1 MANLKNKKLFPFRLS
16 ALAPISFGEGKGA
29 RVKQHDIKDCGAAC
43 LASIGNFYEVNLPIA
58 RIRQFANTDKRG
70 TNVLG
75 IIEAAEKMGLTAKGV
90 KGGMDSIDKIPLPAI
105 AHVVVKEQLHHYVVV
120 YKVKTSPN
128 PSKGGGEITVMDP
141 AFGKMETYTFE
152 EFKKIWS
159 GVLIL
164 FAKNDDF
171 KSYNDKVSPLKRFW
185 QLIQPHKTILI
196 QALVGAILFTVLG
209 LCMSIYIQKITDYVL
224 VEGNRNLLNLLSVTM
239 IGVIVLQAYLG
250 SKKSIFVM
258 KTGQLIDA
266 KLILGYY
273 KHLLHLPQRFF
284 DTMQIGEIT
293 SRINDAVKIR
303 SFINEVAI
311 EMIVNIFIVLFSFTL
326 MFTYYWKLALV
337 ILLVIPFYALIYFIL
352 DRFNKKV
359 ERKIME
365 NAADLQ
371 TQLVESVTH
380 IRTVKEFGI
389 EEFSNVKTENKF
401 IKLLFSTYKS
411 GLNGVFAGT
420 STQFLAS
427 IFTVILMWIGSGYVI
442 DRAITPGELFS
453 FYALIGYF
461 TSPVA
466 SLIGMNKTAQNAL
479 IAADRLFEIM
489 DLEREETENKIEL
502 RKENVGDIKFENV
515 TFRYGSRTEVF
526 KSFNAIFKKNQTT
539 AIVGES
545 GSGKTTL
552 ISLLQNLYPIK
563 EGKIYI
569 GDYDTQY
576 IHYQSLRNCIGV
588 IPQQL
593 NLFSGNIIDNIALGD
608 SFPNIQRV
616 IDLSKQ
622 LGINEFVEKLP
633 NGFDTQIGEN
643 GAMLSGGQKQRIA
656 IARALYKNPEVLLM
670 DEATSALDTHSER
683 IVKQVI
689 DDFKVQG
696 KTVIVIAH
704 RLSTIANADT
714 ILVMD
719 SGNILEEGN
728 HHDLLS
734 QKGKY
739 FDLWNKQSLGI

>member
-1 MANLKNKKLFPFRLS
+1 MASIN
-16 ALAPISFGEGKGA
+16 I
-29 RVKQHDIKDCGAAC
+29 KQHDIKDCGAAC
-43 LASIGNFYEVNLPIA
+43 LASIGNHFRVNLPIA
-58 RIRQFANTDKRG
+58 RIRQYANTDKRG

-75 IIEAAEKMGLTAKGV
+75 IVEAAEKMGFTAKGV
-90 KGGMDSIDKIPLPAI
+90 KGGLDSLDKIPLPAI
-105 AHVVVKEQLHHYVVV
+105 AHIITKEQLHHYVVV
-120 YKVKTSPN
+120 YKVEK
-128 PSKGGGEITVMDP
+128 SKITVMDP
-141 AFGKMETYTFE
+141 GFGKTGVYTFE
-152 EFKKIWS
+152 DFQKIWS

-164 FAKNDDF
+164 FAPNADF
-171 KSYNDKVSPLKRFW
+171 KTLNEKTSPIKRFW
-185 QLIQPHKTILI
+185 NLLQPHKTILS
-196 QALVGAILFTVLG
+196 QALVGAVLHTVLG
-209 LCMSIYIQKITDYVL
+209 LAMSIYIQKITDYVL
-224 VEGNRNLLNLLSVTM
+224 VDGNRNLLNLLSIFM
-239 IGVIVLQAYLG
+239 MAIVLLQAYIG
-250 SKKSIFVM
+250 SQKSIFVM

-311 EMIVNIFIVLFSFTL
+311 EMIVNVFIVIFSFIL

-337 ILLVIPFYALIYFIL
+337 IILVIPFYALIYFL
-352 DRFNKKV
+352 LNKFNKKV
-359 ERKIME
+359 ERNIME

-371 TQLVESVTH
+371 TQLVESITH

-389 EEFSNVKTENKF
+389 EEFSNLKTENKF
-401 IKLLFSTYKS
+401 VKLLFSTYKS
-411 GLNGVFAGT
+411 GLNGIFATT

-427 IFTVILMWIGSGYVI
+427 LFTIILMWIGSDYVI

-453 FYALIGYF
+453 FYALIAYF

-466 SLIGMNKTAQNAL
+466 SLINMNKTAQNAL

-502 RKENVGDIKFENV
+502 QKENLGDVKFENV
-515 TFRYGSRTEVF
+515 SFRYGSRVEVF
-526 KSFNAIFKKNQTT
+526 KNFNAVFKKNEMT

-569 GDYDTQY
+569 GEYDIQF
-576 IHYQSLRNCIGV
+576 IHYQSLRKVVGV

-593 NLFSGNIIDNIALGD
+593 NLFSGNIIENIALGD

-616 IDLSKQ
+616 LDLSKQ
-622 LGINEFVEKLP
+622 LGITDFLEKFP
-633 NGFDTQIGEN
+633 NGFETQIGEN

-656 IARALYKNPEVLLM
+656 IARALYKNPEILLM
-670 DEATSALDTHSER
+670 DEATSSLDTSSEK
-683 IVKQVI
+683 IVKEVI
-689 DDFKVQG
+689 DSFKSQG
-696 KTVIVIAH
+696 KTIIVIAH

-714 ILVMD
+714 ILVMKNGAIVE
-719 SGNILEEGN
+719 SGNHL
-728 HHDLLS
+728 DLLE
-734 QKGKY
+734 QKSEY
-739 FDLWNKQSLGI
+739 YNLWNKQNLL

>member
-1 MANLKNKKLFPFRLS
+1 MASIK
-16 ALAPISFGEGKGA
+16 I
-29 RVKQHDIKDCGAAC
+29 KQHDIKDCGAAC
-43 LASIGNFYEVNLPIA
+43 LASIGNHYKVNLPIA
-58 RIRQFANTDKRG
+58 RIRQYANTDKRG

-75 IIEAAEKMGLTAKGV
+75 IIEAADKMGFTAKGV
-90 KGGMDSIDKIPLPAI
+90 KGGIDAIDKIPLPAI
-105 AHVVVKEQLHHYVVV
+105 AHVVVKEQLHHYVVIYSV
-120 YKVKTSPN
+120 
-128 PSKGGGEITVMDP
+128 SKDKIEVMDP

-152 EFKKIWS
+152 AFQKIWS
-159 GVLIL
+159 GVLVL
-164 FAKNDDF
+164 FAPNDEF
-171 KSYNDKVSPLKRFW
+171 KAYNEKIAPIRRFW
-185 QLIQPHKTILI
+185 HLVQPHKIILI

-209 LCMSIYIQKITDYVL
+209 LAMSIYIQKITDYVL
-224 VEGNRNLLNLLSVTM
+224 VEGNRKLLNLLSVSM
-239 IGVIVLQAYLG
+239 IIIIVLQAYIG
-250 SKKSIFVM
+250 SKKTIFVM

-337 ILLVIPFYALIYFIL
+337 ILLVIPFYALIYFL
-352 DRFNKKV
+352 LNTFNKKV
-359 ERKIME
+359 ERTIME
-365 NAADLQ
+365 NAAELQ

-380 IRTVKEFGI
+380 VRTVKEFGI
-389 EEFSNVKTENKF
+389 EEFSNLKTENKF
-401 IKLLFSTYKS
+401 VKLLFTTYKS
-411 GLNGVFAGT
+411 GLNSIFAGT

-427 IFTVILMWIGSGYVI
+427 LFTIILMWIGSGYVI

-489 DLEREETENKIEL
+489 DLEREETENKVEL
-502 RKENVGDIKFENV
+502 HKENIGDIKFENV
-515 TFRYGSRTEVF
+515 SFRYGSRTEVF
-526 KSFNAIFKKNQTT
+526 KNFNAVFKKNETT

-569 GDYDTQY
+569 GDYDAQF
-576 IHYQSLRNCIGV
+576 IHYQSLRNAIGV

-593 NLFSGNIIDNIALGD
+593 NLFSGTIIENIALGD

-616 IDLSKQ
+616 LDLSKQ
-622 LGINEFVEKLP
+622 LAITEFVEKLP
-633 NGFDTQIGEN
+633 NGFETQIGEN

-656 IARALYKNPEVLLM
+656 IARALYKNPEILLM
-670 DEATSALDTHSER
+670 DEATSSLDTHSEKV
-683 IVKQVI
+683 VKEVI
-689 DDFKVQG
+689 DAFKAQG

-714 ILVMD
+714 ILV
-719 SGNILEEGN
+719 LENGTVVENGN
-728 HHDLLS
+728 HNTLLK

-739 FDLWNKQSLGI
+739 FDLWQKQGLV

>member
-1 MANLKNKKLFPFRLS
+1 MASIK
-16 ALAPISFGEGKGA
+16 I
-29 RVKQHDIKDCGAAC
+29 KQHDIKDCGAAC
-43 LASIGNFYEVNLPIA
+43 LASIGNYYKVNLPIA
-58 RIRQFANTDKRG
+58 RIRQYAHTDKRG

-75 IIEAAEKMGLTAKGV
+75 IIEAAEKMGFTAKGV
-90 KGGMDSIDKIPLPAI
+90 KGGLDSLDKIPLPAI
-105 AHVVVKEQLHHYVVV
+105 AHVVLQQQLQHYVVI
-120 YKVKTSPN
+120 YKVEKSKTESQ
-128 PSKGGGEITVMDP
+128 SKITVMDP
-141 AFGKMETYTFE
+141 GPGKTEVYTFE
-152 EFKKIWS
+152 EFQKIWS

-164 FAKNDDF
+164 FAQNDDF
-171 KSYNDKVSPLKRFW
+171 RSHNEKVSPITRFW
-185 QLIQPHKTILI
+185 HLVQPHKSILI

-209 LCMSIYIQKITDYVL
+209 LAMSIYVQKITDYVL
-224 VEGNRNLLNLLSVTM
+224 VEGNRKLLNLLSISMVG
-239 IGVIVLQAYLG
+239 IILLQSFIG

-311 EMIVNIFIVLFSFTL
+311 DMIVNIFIVIFSFTL

-337 ILLVIPFYALIYFIL
+337 VLTVIPFYGLIYFVL
-352 DRFNKKV
+352 NKFNKKV
-359 ERKIME
+359 ERTIME
-365 NAADLQ
+365 NAAELQ

-380 IRTVKEFGI
+380 VRTVKEFGI
-389 EEFSNVKTENKF
+389 EEFSNLKTENKF
-401 IKLLFSTYKS
+401 VKLLFTTYKS
-411 GLNGVFAGT
+411 GLNSIFAGT

-427 IFTVILMWIGSGYVI
+427 VFTVILMWIGSGYVI
-442 DRAITPGELFS
+442 DREITPGELFS

-489 DLEREETENKIEL
+489 DLEREKTENKIEIQ
-502 RKENVGDIKFENV
+502 REDIGDIKFENV
-515 TFRYGSRTEVF
+515 SFRYGSRIEVF
-526 KSFNAIFKKNQTT
+526 KSFSAVFKKNETT

-552 ISLLQNLYPIK
+552 ISLLQNLYPLK

-569 GDYDTQY
+569 GDYDSQF
-576 IHYQSLRNCIGV
+576 IHYRSLRQLVGV

-593 NLFSGNIIDNIALGD
+593 NLFSGNIIENIALGD
-608 SFPNIQRV
+608 SFPNIQK
-616 IDLSKQ
+616 ILDLSKQ
-622 LGINEFVEKLP
+622 LGILEFVEKLP
-633 NGFDTQIGEN
+633 NGFETQIGEN

-656 IARALYKNPEVLLM
+656 IARALYKNPEILLM
-670 DEATSALDTHSER
+670 DEATSALDTNSEM

-689 DDFKVQG
+689 NDFKKQG
-696 KTVIVIAH
+696 KTIIIIAH
-704 RLSTIANADT
+704 RLSTIANADA
-714 ILVMD
+714 ILVMENGKIVE
-719 SGNILEEGN
+719 SGN
-728 HHDLLS
+728 HHILLE
-734 QKGKY
+734 KKEKY
-739 FDLWNKQSLGI
+739 FNLWKKQSLV